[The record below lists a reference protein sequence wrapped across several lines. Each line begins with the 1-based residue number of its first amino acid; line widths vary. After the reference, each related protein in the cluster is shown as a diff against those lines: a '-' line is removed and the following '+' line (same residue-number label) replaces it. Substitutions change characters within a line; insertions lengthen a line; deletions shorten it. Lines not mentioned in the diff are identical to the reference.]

1 MAKSDTFRRHIST
14 PRKWDVWFADVS
26 FENISG
32 HKGRPV
38 VVLGCTGNN
47 VRVLEITSHAV
58 RGFMDLEIIDRSS
71 AGLERASTVK
81 CASPKIVD
89 SRRFTAKLGTL
100 GNIDKGNLSRRG
112 F

>member
-1 MAKSDTFRRHIST
+1 MARSDILRRHIST

-26 FENISG
+26 YENTPG

-38 VVLGCTGNN
+38 VVLGCSGNN
-47 VRVLEITSHAV
+47 DRVLEITSHAV
-58 RGFMDLEIIDRSS
+58 RGFTDLEVMDRSS

-81 CASPKIVD
+81 CSSSKVVN
-89 SRRFTAKLGTL
+89 SRRFTSKLGVL
-100 GNIDKGNLSRRG
+100 GRIDIGNLSRRG

>member
-1 MAKSDTFRRHIST
+1 MAKSDILRRHIVT

-26 FENISG
+26 YENTPG

-38 VVLGCTGNN
+38 VVLGRSGNS
-47 VRVLEITSHAV
+47 VRVLEITSHVA
-58 RGFMDLEIIDRSS
+58 RCFTDLEVMDRYA

-81 CASPKIVD
+81 CASSKVVD
-89 SRRFTAKLGTL
+89 CRRFSSKLGVL
-100 GNIDKGNLSRRG
+100 GRIDIGNLSRRG